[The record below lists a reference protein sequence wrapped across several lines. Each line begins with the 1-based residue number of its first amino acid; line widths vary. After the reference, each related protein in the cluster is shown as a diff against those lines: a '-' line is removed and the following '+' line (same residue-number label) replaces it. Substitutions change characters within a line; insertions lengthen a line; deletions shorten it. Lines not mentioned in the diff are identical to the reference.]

1 MDIIPAIDI
10 IGGKCVRLTQGDF
23 NQQKQYDSS
32 PLVLAQQFESAGIKR
47 LHLVDLDGAREKKI
61 INHKILESIAQHTK
75 LKIDF
80 GGGVQ
85 SDGDIKLAFDS
96 GAAQVTGGSV
106 AIHQPLLFEKW
117 LQHYGGEKIILGADV
132 RNGKITVSGWQETT
146 DVSITSFIEGYLQR
160 GIKYVICTDVS
171 KDGMLGGSAVDLYKR
186 LSTSLPHAR
195 LIASGGVSSIQE
207 IIDLKNLGLQGV
219 IIGKAIYEG
228 KISLEELK
236 PLID

>member
-23 NQQKQYDSS
+23 KQQKQYDSS

-85 SDGDIKLAFDS
+85 SDDDIKLAFDS

-171 KDGMLGGSAVDLYKR
+171 KDGMLGGSAVDLYER